1 MIDARERTGWVLDDA
16 LKENGL
22 VYEDQTEAVRA
33 VLDYLTDTIVN
44 YEDKWFPQETVR
56 EYEQNAAIRAFE
68 TVDDYLDGLECE
80 ERLFRRKTD
89 LDTIR
94 SEIKQM
100 IREEGNSGG

>member
-1 MIDARERTGWVLDDA
+1 MTIDARERSVWVLDDA

-44 YEDKWFPQETVR
+44 YEDSWFPQNVVR
-56 EYEQNAAIRAFE
+56 EYEQSAAIRAFE
-68 TVDDYLDGLECE
+68 TVDDYLDGVQCE
-80 ERLFRRKTD
+80 ERLFNRVTD

-100 IREEGNSGG
+100 IREEGN

>member
-16 LKENGL
+16 LTANGL
-22 VYEDQTEAVRA
+22 AYEDQSEPMRA
-33 VLDYLTDTIVN
+33 VLDCLTDKIVN
-44 YEDKWFPQETVR
+44 YEDTWFPQETVR
-56 EYEQNAAIRAFE
+56 EYEQNAAIRALE

-80 ERLFRRKTD
+80 ERLFGRKTD

-100 IREEGNSGG
+100 IREEGN